1 MTSHGCNSPYRLMA
15 PRVRRTAGGGKRV
28 RTAAANLTTLLGQLH
43 GTNENKVAVL
53 ERLSK
58 KLDVKNSTEVLAAGA
73 AVRDNV
79 VPLLEAHAVEVV
91 EAAVEVIYLALR
103 GLVEE
108 TSDETTHPILGRA
121 AMVAQV
127 LVYDF

>member
-1 MTSHGCNSPYRLMA
+1 MA

-121 AMVAQV
+121 AMMAQV
-127 LVYDF
+127 LVY